1 MGFFLKKSGIINFE
15 IYLSS
20 EKYIYKYSTD
30 LKINANNWNKETQRP
45 KLQRGDQGK
54 VNAKITH
61 ILNEYAQVLDEL
73 KDFHGKGLSK
83 QIVKK
88 ELDKHFKKIKEKTKE
103 YYSDYFAEF
112 IEQKKENQTIKKV
125 SIDRYIK
132 VHEVVLELE
141 KKNKTKYKLQD
152 FDNAFFSKL
161 IAYLRIDKNISDNT
175 LRRKIGFFK
184 SFLNWCINNSYQVN
198 MDYKS
203 VLLKGRETQHE
214 HLTLKELD
222 ILENLELKEPRSYY
236 RDIFLIG
243 CYSGQRY
250 SDYSRFNR
258 KHVSNNIIKIRA
270 KKTAQFSYIPLNKR
284 LKRILDKYD
293 WILPKISPQ
302 KFNVH
307 IHEICKIAGFNNI
320 VVRERFYGNK
330 KTTEETPRYK
340 LISSHT
346 ARRTFITLSGLK
358 NVPKQVVKQVTG
370 IRDDRTLS
378 NYQQYDEDQ
387 LNTTISDAWD

>member
-15 IYLSS
+15 IYLSH
-20 EKYIYKYSTD
+20 EKYRLKYSTD
-30 LKINANNWNKETQRP
+30 LKINASNWNKETQRP
-45 KLQRGDQGK
+45 KLQRGEQGK

-73 KDFHGKGLSK
+73 KQYHGKGLTK
-83 QIVKK
+83 EIVKK
-88 ELDKHFKKIKEKTKE
+88 EFNRHFKKIKEKQKE
-103 YYSDYFAEF
+103 FYSDYFDEF
-112 IEQKKENQTIKKV
+112 IERKKENQTVKKV

-132 VHEVVLELE
+132 VHEVILELQ
-141 KKNKTKYKLQD
+141 KKNKTKYKLDD
-152 FDNAFFSKL
+152 FNNSFFSKL
-161 IAYLRIDKNISDNT
+161 IGYLRTVKNISDNT

-184 SFLNWCINNSYQVN
+184 SFLNWCINNNYKVN
-198 MDYKS
+198 MDYKTI
-203 VLLKGRETQHE
+203 LIKGRETQHE
-214 HLTLKELD
+214 HLTLEELD
-222 ILENLELKEPRSYY
+222 ILENLDLKEPKSYY

-258 KHVSNNIIKIRA
+258 KYVSNNIIKIRA

-284 LKRILDKYD
+284 LTRILDKYD
-293 WILPKISPQ
+293 WILPRISAQ
-302 KFNVH
+302 KFNDH
-307 IHEICKIAGFNNI
+307 IHDICKIAGFTETVI
-320 VVRERFYGNK
+320 KERFYGNK
-330 KTTEETPRYK
+330 KIVTEMPRYK

-358 NVPKQVVKQVTG
+358 NVPKQVVKQITG

-378 NYQQYDEDQ
+378 NYQQYDEEQ
-387 LNTTISDAWD
+387 LNQTISDAWD